1 MMETTT
7 CPECEAPAE
16 IRGRAVWEST
26 DGPVE
31 HIRVECVRQHWFL
44 MSVQSLAEAH
54 RTARD
59 RAPAGRLGHC

>member
-7 CPECEAPAE
+7 CPECQAPAE

-26 DGPVE
+26 NGPVE
-31 HIRVECVRQHWFL
+31 HIRVECIRRHWCL

-54 RTARD
+54 QRGAAPHR
-59 RAPAGRLGHC
+59 RAA